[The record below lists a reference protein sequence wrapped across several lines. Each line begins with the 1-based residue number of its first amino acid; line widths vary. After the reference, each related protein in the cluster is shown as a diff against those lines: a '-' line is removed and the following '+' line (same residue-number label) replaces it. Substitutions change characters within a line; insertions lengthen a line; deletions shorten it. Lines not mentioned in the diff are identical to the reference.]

1 MFNKR
6 FLGYFAIIIIIINLF
21 LNFFIIHNF
30 GIFILLTVIDLF
42 LLWMWTYIYNKVQ
55 SLDKKKDFKL
65 VDSKKKDKHYE
76 ELFQSWETIGFDIQQ
91 LLWLYKDSM
100 DMSDR
105 VVSVSNEV
113 ENFTEQNNASA
124 QEISAGINE
133 LVHISEKLNNDVL
146 EIEHNSEESFN
157 MLNSNKSTI
166 ESIGFYLI
174 ELNKS
179 IENLYNGNIKF
190 QQLSGKIGNF
200 VNYIKQISSQTNLL
214 ALNASIEAAR
224 AGEAGKG
231 FSVVA
236 QEIRKLS
243 EKTDEAVLEIEN
255 IVKDI
260 IIDFKE
266 SNSHMNICMD
276 KIRNTNT
283 IVDES
288 KQLVNKIGDIVG
300 EISTSMKGLK
310 GVANEQMNTSNN
322 MELAIDAITGAV
334 EKTHRVTIGAK
345 EMLSSQQIKN
355 KEILNFCNKLS
366 ETADSVQQIAAKL
379 KKDDEI
385 IFGINPFT
393 SPKNIK
399 DTYIPIL
406 ERVCN
411 SIGYKAKVIIVKDY
425 YALGRGIESNSIDV
439 GWFSPFAYVSAHE
452 KYGVIPIVT
461 PKVNGKTFYNG
472 YIISRKDRGIKTINE
487 LKNKNFAYVDVESA
501 SGYLYA
507 RNLLKNNRFNPEK
520 DFKKVS
526 YMGSHDNVIKAVL
539 NGEVDAGATYSEAI
553 DNAKKKGVNID
564 ELCIINKTED
574 IPKDAIAANCKLDK
588 ELVNKLQQT
597 FVSFNDFH
605 GINSAID
612 GFVESDDS
620 KYDIIR
626 SIKK

>member
-1 MFNKR
+1 M
-6 FLGYFAIIIIIINLF
+6 
-21 LNFFIIHNF
+21 
-30 GIFILLTVIDLF
+30 
-42 LLWMWTYIYNKVQ
+42 Q

>member
-1 MFNKR
+1 MQN
-6 FLGYFAIIIIIINLF
+6 
-21 LNFFIIHNF
+21 
-30 GIFILLTVIDLF
+30 
-42 LLWMWTYIYNKVQ
+42 
-55 SLDKKKDFKL
+55 LDKKKDLKF
-65 VDSKKKDKHYE
+65 VDTKKKDKHYE

-91 LLWLYKDSM
+91 LLWLYEDSM
-100 DMSDR
+100 DMSAK

-113 ENFTEQNNASA
+113 ESFTDQNNASA
-124 QEISAGINE
+124 QKISAGINE

-146 EIEHNSEESFN
+146 EIEHNSKESFN
-157 MLNSNKSTI
+157 MLNSNKNTI
-166 ESIGFYLI
+166 ESIGLYLI

-224 AGEAGKG
+224 AGDAGKG

-255 IVKDI
+255 IVKNI

-276 KIRNTNT
+276 KIQNANI

-300 EISTSMKGLK
+300 EISTSMEGLK
-310 GVANEQMNTSNN
+310 GVANEQMDTSNN
-322 MELAIDAITGAV
+322 MEVAIEAITGAV
-334 EKTHRVTIGAK
+334 EKTHMVTIEAK
-345 EMLSSQQIKN
+345 EMLNSQQIKN

-366 ETADSVQQIAAKL
+366 ETADSVQEIAAKL
-379 KKDDEI
+379 KKDNEI

-425 YALGRGIESNSIDV
+425 YALGRGMESNSIDV

-472 YIISRKDRGIKTINE
+472 YIISRKDNGIKTISE
-487 LKNKNFAYVDVESA
+487 LRNKHFAYVDVESA

-507 RNLLKNNRFNPEK
+507 RNLLKSHGFNPEK

-539 NGEVDAGATYSEAI
+539 SGEVDAGATYSEAI

-574 IPKDAIAANCKLDK
+574 IPKDAIAANCRLDK

-597 FVSFNDFH
+597 FVSFSDFH

-620 KYDIIR
+620 KYNIIR
-626 SIKK
+626 NIKK

>member
-1 MFNKR
+1 M
-6 FLGYFAIIIIIINLF
+6 
-21 LNFFIIHNF
+21 
-30 GIFILLTVIDLF
+30 
-42 LLWMWTYIYNKVQ
+42 
-55 SLDKKKDFKL
+55 DKKKDFKL

>member
-1 MFNKR
+1 
-6 FLGYFAIIIIIINLF
+6 
-21 LNFFIIHNF
+21 
-30 GIFILLTVIDLF
+30 
-42 LLWMWTYIYNKVQ
+42 MWTYIYNKVQ